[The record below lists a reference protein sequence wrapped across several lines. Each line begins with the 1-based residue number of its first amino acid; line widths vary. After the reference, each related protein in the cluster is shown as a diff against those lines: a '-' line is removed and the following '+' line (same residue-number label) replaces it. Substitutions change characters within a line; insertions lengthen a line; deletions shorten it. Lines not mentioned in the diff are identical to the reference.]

1 MKKKMIVLN
10 KGKNVK
16 KVASTGDCCAG
27 VPSGS
32 K

>member
-1 MKKKMIVLN
+1 MKKKMVIIK

-16 KVASTGDCCAG
+16 KVASDTGCCTSG
-27 VPSGS
+27 PSGS